1 MNKLAKILIIVD
13 VVFCLS
19 FTVFMGLGW
28 LNISS
33 EDIARVGAIIMS
45 PELLVG
51 LNKMCEK
58 FEKKGA
64 KTEEG
69 AEEKTE
75 EKKEEAKG

>member
-1 MNKLAKILIIVD
+1 MNKLAKILIIID

-19 FTVFMGLGW
+19 FTIFMGLGW

-33 EDIARVGAIIMS
+33 DDIARVGAIIMS

-58 FEKKGA
+58 FEKKEA
-64 KTEEG
+64 KT
-69 AEEKTE
+69 EEKTE

>member
-1 MNKLAKILIIVD
+1 MNKLAKILIVVD

-58 FEKKGA
+58 FEKK
-64 KTEEG
+64 EN
-69 AEEKTE
+69 KTE
-75 EKKEEAKG
+75 EKKEEEAKK

>member
-1 MNKLAKILIIVD
+1 MNKLAKILIIID

-33 EDIARVGAIIMS
+33 EDIARIGAIIMS

-58 FEKKGA
+58 FEKKE
-64 KTEEG
+64 T
-69 AEEKTE
+69 KTE
-75 EKKEEAKG
+75 EKEEGKKEEEAKK